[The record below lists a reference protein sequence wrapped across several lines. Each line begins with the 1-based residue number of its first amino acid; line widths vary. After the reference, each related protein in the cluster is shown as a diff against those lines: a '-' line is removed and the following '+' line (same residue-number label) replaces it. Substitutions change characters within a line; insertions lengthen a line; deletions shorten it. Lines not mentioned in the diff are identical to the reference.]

1 MVRFTKIN
9 NTEVPVSF
17 GNATLIRFEEE
28 TGISILTLGQ
38 ETLNYKNTLK
48 LIYEALRDGHRKEGK
63 SFDWTFED
71 MCDEFDEDMA
81 AINRVMELFS
91 NSMPD
96 AEKKTKTSR
105 TKAHQTQ
112 VKL

>member
-28 TGISILTLGQ
+28 TGISILQLGQ

-63 SFDWTFED
+63 SFDWSFED
-71 MCDEFDEDMA
+71 MCDEFDEDRA
-81 AINRVMELFS
+81 GINRVM
-91 NSMPD
+91 
-96 AEKKTKTSR
+96 
-105 TKAHQTQ
+105 
-112 VKL
+112 